1 MEAPLKENPLDKLT
15 LIAPA
20 VRRDRRLQEGE
31 LELIIEDAKARKNP
45 LIPPIILFAIET
57 GMRRS
62 EILNMQWRHIFAGVD
77 ASTGEI
83 GTQNDLG
90 LPVMIAP
97 GQ

>member
-1 MEAPLKENPLDKLT
+1 MKAPLKENPLDKLI

-31 LELIIEDAKARKNP
+31 LELIEDAKARKSP
-45 LIPPIILFAIET
+45 LILPIILFAIET

-62 EILNMQWRHIFAGVD
+62 EILNMQWRHIFADVD